1 MHLACLHSN
10 EEIVR
15 LLLQHHASPH
25 LENKKKRT
33 PFHLATSQGNK
44 EIVDLLIKSGVDTKS
59 HHRPASPKR
68 STQSPKNKLAAHKGH
83 LDIVRNLMG
92 GNPWNRKK
100 KKKKKSE
107 KKKPKKNGSVLTVKT
122 NISKFLKKRT
132 ASALSIHR
140 RLSAALLSMSPK
152 SRREAKRLKLIM
164 PYVFFVILFSLDEN
178 GMERKKRGVAKDFFS
193 LHDANVYVPRI

>member
-1 MHLACLHSN
+1 M
-10 EEIVR
+10 R

-25 LENKKKRT
+25 LANKKKRT
-33 PFHLATSQGNK
+33 PFHIATSQGKK
-44 EIVDLLIKSGVDTKS
+44 EIVDLLIKSGVDTKD

-68 STQSPKNKLAAHKGH
+68 STQSPKHKLAAHKGH

-107 KKKPKKNGSVLTVKT
+107 KKKPKKKESGLEVKT
-122 NISKFLKKRT
+122 NISNFLKKRT

-140 RLSAALLSMSPK
+140 RLSAALMSISPK
-152 SRREAKRLKLIM
+152 SRREAK
-164 PYVFFVILFSLDEN
+164 SLD
-178 GMERKKRGVAKDFFS
+178 
-193 LHDANVYVPRI
+193 